1 MRTFQVALF
10 VVGAVAFLVSLA
22 FAGGWI
28 GDTLWRAG
36 IAFMVSDLV
45 VMRLW
50 AAPKSGGAT

>member
-1 MRTFQVALF
+1 MRTFQVVLF
-10 VVGAVAFLVSLA
+10 AVGAAAFLVSLA
-22 FAGGWI
+22 FVGGWI

-50 AAPKSGGAT
+50 PASKSGGAA

>member
-1 MRTFQVALF
+1 MRTFQLALF
-10 VVGAVAFLVSLA
+10 VLGAAAFLVSLA

-36 IAFMVSDLV
+36 IALMVTDLV

-50 AAPKSGGAT
+50 PALKSRGAV